1 MHGSRSAPHAE
12 LELNAVLCSILHPA
26 SNCGCWRISQYCVDL
41 LTSHRQTYGLS
52 HAAASALASRVC
64 GLAGEEM
71 TYDYRFA
78 GDEKLRCNCG
88 AASCRGW
95 VNAPG
100 SSDSPH
106 KRPDGSTYLPRRELA
121 VVKELAGGGAAASFG
136 SDAPAAVQRL
146 AF

>member
-1 MHGSRSAPHAE
+1 
-12 LELNAVLCSILHPA
+12 
-26 SNCGCWRISQYCVDL
+26 
-41 LTSHRQTYGLS
+41 
-52 HAAASALASRVC
+52 
-64 GLAGEEM
+64 M

-106 KRPDGSTYLPRRELA
+106 KRPDGSAYLPRRELA
-121 VVKELAGGGAAASFG
+121 AVKEVAAGSSGV
-136 SDAPAAVQRL
+136 DAPAAVQRL

>member
-1 MHGSRSAPHAE
+1 
-12 LELNAVLCSILHPA
+12 
-26 SNCGCWRISQYCVDL
+26 
-41 LTSHRQTYGLS
+41 
-52 HAAASALASRVC
+52 
-64 GLAGEEM
+64 M

-106 KRPDGSTYLPRRELA
+106 KRPDGSAYLPRRELA
-121 VVKELAGGGAAASFG
+121 AVKEVAGGSSGV
-136 SDAPAAVQRL
+136 DVPAAMQRL